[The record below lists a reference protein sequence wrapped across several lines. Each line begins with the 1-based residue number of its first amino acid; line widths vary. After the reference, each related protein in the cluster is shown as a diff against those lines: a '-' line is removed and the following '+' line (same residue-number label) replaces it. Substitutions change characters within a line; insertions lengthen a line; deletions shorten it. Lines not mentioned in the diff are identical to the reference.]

1 MNDYRRQIPHN
12 KNLIISASTW
22 RRWLLSG
29 KLNLLRGHHQDIH
42 ENFLTPKEVEIL
54 VSEPINRQEFELQE
68 DVPNI
73 EPADSIDD
81 ATSDIESIDL
91 RAESFNSLPDDH
103 IIFDNNNNE
112 QKKFEDEC
120 LKKVYDDAEFGVGEC
135 VKKILG
141 YYLEHCT
148 TKRALYDL
156 LDLIHDLLPKPNYLP
171 RNKNFVMKF
180 LNKIAPTQ
188 VIKRHRMCESCS
200 NYLGEHNISSD
211 ITKCQNCNNEHV
223 NGCFEEYDLK
233 ALLTQA
239 FETQQLSHYI
249 ELHRQNRNNDPS
261 VISDIS
267 SGTEYRFLEE
277 NVLKGENDVVLL
289 WSTDGFPIANNSNGQ
304 VWPIQVQIVNV
315 PYESRYKFRFVCGV
329 YYSREH
335 KPNMNT
341 FLRPM
346 VNSFRSLF
354 DPGFDLYDKQTNTF
368 KHSILV
374 APIASLDAPVRA
386 VVQNIM
392 QYNGAYGCT
401 FCEHPGMKGH
411 KPTTVYPTLDFSPI
425 VRTKERMLEQARR
438 AVSDNLEHAHGVKG
452 PSITAL
458 IPFFCPATSFVPD
471 YLHSVLL
478 GVCRMLLSLWFDT
491 KYHACDWYVQK
502 NHRNE
507 IDDKLQAIFPPDI
520 CNANTSNY

>member
-1 MNDYRRQIPHN
+1 MET
-12 KNLIISASTW
+12 L
-22 RRWLLSG
+22 
-29 KLNLLRGHHQDIH
+29 
-42 ENFLTPKEVEIL
+42 
-54 VSEPINRQEFELQE
+54 E

-73 EPADSIDD
+73 EPADLIDD

-135 VKKILG
+135 VKKILS

-156 LDLIHDLLPKPNYLP
+156 LDLIRDLLPKPNYLP
-171 RNKNFVMKF
+171 RNKHFLMKF

-188 VIKRHRMCESCS
+188 IIKRHRMCESCS

-211 ITKCQNCNNEHV
+211 ITKCQNCNSEHV

-249 ELHRQNRNNDPS
+249 ELHRQNKNNDPS

-289 WSTDGFPIANNSNGQ
+289 WNTVGCPIANNSNGQ

-335 KPNMNT
+335 KLNMNT

-354 DPGFDLYDKQTNTF
+354 DPGFDWYDKQTNTF

-374 APIASLDAPVRA
+374 APIASLDAPARA

-401 FCEHPGMKGH
+401 FCEHPGMKGNFI
-411 KPTTVYPTLDFSPI
+411 KDFAI
-425 VRTKERMLEQARR
+425 QGNILRQ
-438 AVSDNLEHAHGVKG
+438 N
-452 PSITAL
+452 
-458 IPFFCPATSFVPD
+458 FSF
-471 YLHSVLL
+471 L
-478 GVCRMLLSLWFDT
+478 
-491 KYHACDWYVQK
+491 
-502 NHRNE
+502 
-507 IDDKLQAIFPPDI
+507 
-520 CNANTSNY
+520 